1 MRDTAIYLSKK
12 NVTAEQIARA
22 ANRYVL
28 FSRTDVGNA
37 KVYPLYQ
44 DAAGT
49 LPTIATTATGND
61 NFKGNRMYI
70 QLKKFDDYTGSI
82 IRDLGSR
89 DAFIFRLSEMY
100 LIAAEAYMKSG
111 SAGLASQKLND
122 LRQVRAKAGQSN
134 ALTSAEEGLVS
145 SQDINVILD
154 ERARELCGEQQRW
167 FDLKRTGKLIDR
179 VKLYNGSAKTHIAG
193 HHVLRPIP
201 QPQMDAVSNRTGA
214 SDPNGFWQNTGY

>member
-1 MRDTAIYLSKK
+1 M
-12 NVTAEQIARA
+12 
-22 ANRYVL
+22 L

-49 LPTIATTATGND
+49 LPTIATGTAGND
-61 NFKGNRMYI
+61 NLKGNRMYI
-70 QLKKFDDYTGSI
+70 QLKKFDDYTGSV

-89 DAFIFRLSEMY
+89 DAFVFRLSEMY

-111 SAGLASQKLND
+111 SQGKASQKLNE
-122 LRQVRAKAGQSN
+122 LRAARAKPGKSN
-134 ALTSAEEGLVS
+134 VLTAAEEGMVG

-179 VKLYNGSAKTHIAG
+179 VKLYNGTAKNNIQAIHL
-193 HHVLRPIP
+193 LRPIP
-201 QPQMDAVSNRTGA
+201 QPQMDAVTNRTGGP
-214 SDPNGFWQNTGY
+214 DPNGFWQNTGY